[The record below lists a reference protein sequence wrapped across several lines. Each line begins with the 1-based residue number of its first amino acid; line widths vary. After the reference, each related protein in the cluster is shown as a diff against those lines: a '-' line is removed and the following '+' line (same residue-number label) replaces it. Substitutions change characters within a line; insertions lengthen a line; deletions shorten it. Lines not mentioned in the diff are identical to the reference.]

1 MSRLNQVREEMRLTK
16 DPAAQRPDRA
26 PGADISRKLQKIIA
40 DIHECGHASV
50 TRLTVLK
57 KWFEIPDRV
66 PFFGVSIAK
75 QTLKQVGKATK
86 EAVEL
91 LHEASEML
99 ADVDVFDRNI
109 PRNDA
114 ISLHAR
120 LKSFQ
125 NERRELKWTSVR
137 VIHNQSLFL
146 VEGGLRL
153 YIGHCISPAAGYRL
167 AASYCEHYDPR
178 YGSGLNGPSVNRIEE
193 IIGFVRAIE
202 ARERPDK

>member
-16 DPAAQRPDRA
+16 DPAAQRSDRA

-114 ISLHAR
+114 ISLHAP
-120 LKSFQ
+120 LILDHFK
-125 NERRELKWTSVR
+125 TSDE
-137 VIHNQSLFL
+137 N
-146 VEGGLRL
+146 
-153 YIGHCISPAAGYRL
+153 
-167 AASYCEHYDPR
+167 
-178 YGSGLNGPSVNRIEE
+178 
-193 IIGFVRAIE
+193 
-202 ARERPDK
+202 

>member
-16 DPAAQRPDRA
+16 DPAAQRSDRA

-75 QTLKQVGKATK
+75 TLKQVGKATK

-137 VIHNQSLFL
+137 VIHNESLFL

>member
-16 DPAAQRPDRA
+16 DPAAQRSDRA

-125 NERRELKWTSVR
+125 N
-137 VIHNQSLFL
+137 
-146 VEGGLRL
+146 
-153 YIGHCISPAAGYRL
+153 
-167 AASYCEHYDPR
+167 
-178 YGSGLNGPSVNRIEE
+178 
-193 IIGFVRAIE
+193 
-202 ARERPDK
+202 